1 MSETFATIA
10 ERDEYFNA
18 LVDGERIL
26 FERKMEELRRAYAAS
41 LRDLEQ
47 RRKAAVVGYLS
58 PDAIDDTDDVE
69 GDEMQDDEEAG
80 VL

>member
-1 MSETFATIA
+1 MSDKFATFA
-10 ERDEYFNA
+10 ERDEYFDS

-26 FERKMEELRRAYAAS
+26 FVRKMEELRRTYEEIIRE
-41 LRDLEQ
+41 LVHWRE
-47 RRKAAVVGYLS
+47 AAVVGSL
-58 PDAIDDTDDVE
+58 ATDDIESTEDVE